1 MYMNRFIKDYIKQ
14 EPGGFCCF
22 ITLLLIII
30 PAVFAPYCAPYDPY
44 ATDLSGSFASP
55 SFAHPF
61 GTDELNRDI
70 LSRIIFGT
78 RTSLLMGF
86 GPTSINLMVGT
97 LIGMYSALSN
107 KIIDG
112 IVMRIADVILSF
124 PFMVLAMAI
133 VYNLGASLFHLFLT
147 LILVGWATIARVV
160 RAETIALKETMYI
173 EAAKAMGAGTFT
185 IMIRHILP
193 NIVPT
198 LLVLYTMSVP
208 GAILSEAGL
217 SFLGFGAQPP
227 STSLGVMIQK
237 GKGYLFD
244 APWISLAPG
253 FVLLI
258 IAMSFN
264 FLGDSLR
271 HYFDVKTS
279 R

>member
-1 MYMNRFIKDYIKQ
+1 
-14 EPGGFCCF
+14 
-22 ITLLLIII
+22 
-30 PAVFAPYCAPYDPY
+30 
-44 ATDLSGSFASP
+44 
-55 SFAHPF
+55 
-61 GTDELNRDI
+61 
-70 LSRIIFGT
+70 
-78 RTSLLMGF
+78 MGF
-86 GPTSINLMVGT
+86 GPTSINLIVGT
-97 LIGMYSALSN
+97 FIGMYSALSN
-107 KIIDG
+107 KIIDS

-133 VYNLGASLFHLFLT
+133 VYNLGASLFHLFLA

-160 RAETIALKETMYI
+160 RAETIVLKETLYI
-173 EAAKAMGAGTFT
+173 EAAKAMGASTFT

-208 GAILSEAGL
+208 EAILSEAGL

-271 HYFDVKTS
+271 RYFDTKTS